1 MRLRILGVIIV
12 CGAMLAG
19 CVTKSTHVATL
30 TELEQAQKALTKTA
44 AEFDAYKKQTA
55 EQIAGLEAN
64 KTNFPR
70 SLSARWSAFNRICRT
85 QSKIE

>member
-44 AEFDAYKKQTA
+44 ADFDAYKKQTTG
-55 EQIAGLEAN
+55 QIAGLEAD
-64 KTNFPR
+64 KT
-70 SLSARWSAFNRICRT
+70 
-85 QSKIE
+85 